1 MIRGAAMK
9 KELVLVLDFGG
20 QYNQLIARRVRELSV
35 YSEMVPFNISY
46 EEVLAKQPRGII
58 LSGGPESVRVENA
71 PTCDPRIFEMGVPV
85 LGICYGMQLLAQH
98 FGGQVAGGQLRE
110 YGRSILQ
117 ITRPED
123 MLFKGLELDMQVWMS
138 HGDSIKELPE
148 GFQATARTSNCPF
161 AAISNPERGLY
172 GVQFHPEVKHT
183 LLGMEIL
190 GKFLFE
196 VCGLKAEWNLGD
208 FIGETVEE
216 IRCQVGERKVLCA
229 LSGGVDSSVAATLVH
244 RAVGDQLICVFV
256 DNGLMRK
263 GEPEQVVKTFRDQ
276 MKMNLVAVDA
286 RERFIN
292 KLAGEKDPERKRKI
306 IGEEFIR
313 VFEEEKNKLGD
324 IEYLVQGTIYPD
336 IIESG
341 TSTAHTIKSHHN
353 VGGLPED
360 MDFKLIEPLRLLF
373 KDEVRLLGEKLGI
386 PHEILWRQPFPGPG
400 LGVRVLEEVSWEKLE
415 LLKEADA
422 IVREEIKKAGL
433 ENDIWQAFA
442 VLPPVR
448 SVGVMGDARTYA
460 YPVIIRAVVSD
471 DAMTAE
477 WAHLPY
483 ELLDTMAR
491 RIVNE
496 VQGINRVAYDITSK
510 PPGTIEWE

>member
-1 MIRGAAMK
+1 MN

-46 EEVLAKQPRGII
+46 EEVLAKQPSGII
-58 LSGGPESVRVENA
+58 LTGGPESVRVENA
-71 PTCDPRIFEMGVPV
+71 PACDPRIFEMGVPV

-98 FGGQVAGGQLRE
+98 FGGQVAEGQLRE

-117 ITRPED
+117 LTQPED
-123 MLFKGLELDMQVWMS
+123 RLFKGLPLDMQVWMS
-138 HGDSIKELPE
+138 HGDSIKQLPD
-148 GFQATARTSNCPF
+148 GFQATARTDNCPF
-161 AAISNPERGLY
+161 AAISNPERRLY

-196 VCGLKAEWNLGD
+196 VCDLKAEWNLGD

-216 IRCQVGERKVLCA
+216 IRRQVGQRKVLCA

-244 RAVGDQLICVFV
+244 KAVGDQLVCVFV
-256 DNGLMRK
+256 DNGLLRK

-276 MKMNLVAVDA
+276 MKMNLIAVDA

-400 LGVRVLEEVSWEKLE
+400 LGVRVLEEISWEKLE

-422 IVREEIKKAGL
+422 IVREEIKNAGL

-442 VLPPVR
+442 VLPPIR

>member
-1 MIRGAAMK
+1 MNN
-9 KELVLVLDFGG
+9 ELVLVLDFGG

-46 EEVLAKQPRGII
+46 EEVTAKKPGGII
-58 LSGGPESVRVENA
+58 LTGGPESVHVENA
-71 PTCDPRIFEMGVPV
+71 PACDPRIFAMGVPV

-98 FGGQVAGGQLRE
+98 YGGRVTGGHIRE
-110 YGRSILQ
+110 YGRSMLQ
-117 ITRPED
+117 VTEPD
-123 MLFKGLELDMQVWMS
+123 DLLFSGLEQDMQVWMS
-138 HGDSIKELPE
+138 HGDSIEELPP
-148 GFQATARTSNCPF
+148 GFKGTATTNNCPF
-161 AAISNPERGLY
+161 AAMSNPKLGLY

-183 LLGMEIL
+183 IFGMDIL
-190 GKFLFE
+190 KKFLFD
-196 VCGLKAEWNLGD
+196 VCGLKGEWDLGD
-208 FIGETVEE
+208 FIGETVED
-216 IRCQVGERKVLCA
+216 IRQKVGDRKILCA

-244 RAVGDQLICVFV
+244 KAVGDQLVCVFV
-256 DNGLMRK
+256 DNGLLRK
-263 GEPEQVVKTFRDQ
+263 DEPEQVVKTFRDQ
-276 MKMNLVAVDA
+276 MKMNLIAVDA
-286 RERFIN
+286 EERFLN
-292 KLAGEKDPERKRKI
+292 KLAGVKDPEQKRKI

-324 IEYLVQGTIYPD
+324 IDYLVQGTIYPD

-373 KDEVRLLGEKLGI
+373 KDEVRLMGEKLGI

-400 LGVRVLEEVSWEKLE
+400 LGVRVLEEITWEKLH

-422 IVREEIKKAGL
+422 IVREEIKNAGL

-477 WAHLPY
+477 WARLPY
-483 ELLDTMAR
+483 ELLDIMAR

-496 VQGINRVAYDITSK
+496 VNGINRVAYDITSK

>member
-1 MIRGAAMK
+1 MN
-9 KELVLVLDFGG
+9 KELLLVLDFGG

-35 YSEMVPFNISY
+35 YSEMVPFHISY
-46 EEVLAKQPRGII
+46 EEVVRKNPVGII
-58 LSGGPESVRVENA
+58 LTGGPDSVHVENA
-71 PTCDPRIFEMGVPV
+71 PHCDPRIFEMGIPI
-85 LGICYGMQLLAQH
+85 LGICYGMQLLAQGY
-98 FGGQVAGGQLRE
+98 GGKVAGGQIRE
-110 YGRSILQ
+110 NGCSILEV
-117 ITRPED
+117 TEAED
-123 MLFKGLELDMQVWMS
+123 ILFRGLDMDMQVWMS
-138 HGDSIKELPE
+138 NSDSIEKLPS
-148 GFQATARTSNCPF
+148 GFKGTARSNNCPF
-161 AAISNPERGLY
+161 AAMSNTERGLY

-183 LLGMEIL
+183 LFGMDIL
-190 GKFLFE
+190 KRFLFDI
-196 VCGLKAEWNLGD
+196 CGFKGEWDLDD
-208 FIGETVEE
+208 FTEEMVED
-216 IRCQVGERKVLCA
+216 IRNKVGKHKILCA

-244 RAVGDQLICVFV
+244 KAVGDQLVCVFV

-263 GEPEQVVKTFRDQ
+263 DEPEQVVSTFGEQ
-276 MKMNLVAVDA
+276 MKMNLIAIDA
-286 RERFIN
+286 RERFIDR
-292 KLAGEKDPERKRKI
+292 LAGVKDPERKRKI

-341 TSTAHTIKSHHN
+341 TSTANTIKSHHN

-373 KDEVRLLGEKLGI
+373 KDEVRLLGERLGI

-400 LGVRVLEEVSWEKLE
+400 LGVRVLEEVSWEKLH

-422 IVREEIKKAGL
+422 IVREEIKNAGL
-433 ENDIWQAFA
+433 EHEIWQAFA
-442 VLPPVR
+442 VLPPVK
-448 SVGVMGDARTYA
+448 SVGVMDDQRTYA
-460 YPVIIRAVVSD
+460 YPVIIRAVMSD

-477 WAHLPY
+477 WARLPY
-483 ELLDTMAR
+483 DLLDIMAR

-496 VQGINRVAYDITSK
+496 VNGINRVAYDITSK

>member
-1 MIRGAAMK
+1 MN

-35 YSEMVPFNISY
+35 YSEMVPYNISY
-46 EEVLAKQPRGII
+46 EEVVAKNPGGII
-58 LSGGPESVRVENA
+58 LTGGPESVHVENA
-71 PTCDPRIFEMGVPV
+71 PACDPRIFELGVPV
-85 LGICYGMQLLAQH
+85 LGICYGMQLIAH
-98 FGGQVAGGQLRE
+98 HYGGRVKGGQIRE
-110 YGRSILQ
+110 YGRSMLQ
-117 ITRPED
+117 VTESED
-123 MLFKGLELDMQVWMS
+123 LLFSGLDLDMQVWMS
-138 HGDSIKELPE
+138 HGDSLQEIPA
-148 GFQATARTSNCPF
+148 GFKSTARTDNCSF
-161 AAISNPERGLY
+161 AAITDAERKLY

-183 LLGMEIL
+183 LFGMEIL
-190 GKFLFE
+190 KKFLFD
-196 VCGLKAEWNLGD
+196 VCKLEGKWDLGD
-208 FIGETVEE
+208 FIGETVAE
-216 IRCQVGERKVLCA
+216 IREKVGTRKILCA

-244 RAVGDQLICVFV
+244 KAVCDQLVCVFV
-256 DNGLMRK
+256 DNGLLRK
-263 GEPEQVVKTFRDQ
+263 DEPAQVVKTFRDQ
-276 MKMNLVAVDA
+276 MKMNLIAVDA
-286 RERFIN
+286 RERFLS
-292 KLAGEKDPERKRKI
+292 KLAGVKDPELKRKI

-360 MDFKLIEPLRLLF
+360 IDFKLIEPLRLLF
-373 KDEVRLLGEKLGI
+373 KDEVRLMGEKLGI
-386 PHEILWRQPFPGPG
+386 PHELLWRQPFPGPG
-400 LGVRVLEEVSWEKLE
+400 LGVRVLEEVTAEKLE

-433 ENDIWQAFA
+433 EEEIWQAFA
-442 VLPPVR
+442 VLPPIR

-477 WAHLPY
+477 WARLPY
-483 ELLDTMAR
+483 ELLDIISR

-496 VQGINRVAYDITSK
+496 VLGINRVVYDVTSK
-510 PPGTIEWE
+510 PPATIEWE

>member
-1 MIRGAAMK
+1 MK

-20 QYNQLIARRVRELSV
+20 LYNQLIARRVRELSV

-58 LSGGPESVRVENA
+58 LSGGPESVHVENA